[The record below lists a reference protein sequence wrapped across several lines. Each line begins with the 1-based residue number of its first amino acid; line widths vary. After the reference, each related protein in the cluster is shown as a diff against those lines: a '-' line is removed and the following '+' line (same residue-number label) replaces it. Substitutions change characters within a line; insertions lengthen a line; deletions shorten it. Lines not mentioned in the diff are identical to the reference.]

1 MRKVIDLRRPL
12 GSVPIED
19 IKLNAKSRDD
29 VPAILIGLQAIYKDK
44 ATREELFRLLD
55 AHVLPDRRRDTGRP
69 GMDFWSIIVMGV
81 LKQGLNCDYDRL
93 QDLANEHG
101 SIRKMLGHADFDDSA
116 YELQTIRDNV
126 ELMTPELLREVSR
139 LVVLKGHK
147 VLGKK
152 PGAALVGRCDSFVAE
167 TNVHYPTD
175 FNLLLDSALCL
186 IRGTARA
193 CGAFGIGGWR
203 QHRHLACKIAS
214 LHRRVGTAQ
223 QRKSRKDEVR
233 AYLKA
238 SLAVADKAADSL
250 AALRKT
256 KCPLGVLDEI
266 ERLLK
271 YARRFADQ
279 IRRRV
284 IKGEKI
290 PHKEKVFSIHEEHTR
305 WISKGKA
312 GTPVELGVPVCILED
327 GNGFVL
333 GHGIMWKDG
342 DTDVAV
348 PLAERC
354 QAAFPDLRG
363 CSFDRGFHSQ
373 ENRRRLD
380 AIFDVSALPKKGRLS
395 ASEKAREAEPAFAA
409 ARRKHSG
416 VESAINNIEHRGL
429 DRVRLR
435 GPDGFELAVGL
446 SVLSLN
452 IHRLGMILRD
462 KERKRL
468 ERQRKK
474 MRDERKRLE
483 RQRERTQRE
492 RGPPHRCQRLR
503 AA

>member
-1 MRKVIDLRRPL
+1 M
-12 GSVPIED
+12 
-19 IKLNAKSRDD
+19 
-29 VPAILIGLQAIYKDK
+29 
-44 ATREELFRLLD
+44 
-55 AHVLPDRRRDTGRP
+55 
-69 GMDFWSIIVMGV
+69 
-81 LKQGLNCDYDRL
+81 
-93 QDLANEHG
+93 
-101 SIRKMLGHADFDDSA
+101 
-116 YELQTIRDNV
+116 
-126 ELMTPELLREVSR
+126 
-139 LVVLKGHK
+139 
-147 VLGKK
+147 
-152 PGAALVGRCDSFVAE
+152 
-167 TNVHYPTD
+167 
-175 FNLLLDSALCL
+175 
-186 IRGTARA
+186 
-193 CGAFGIGGWR
+193 
-203 QHRHLACKIAS
+203 
-214 LHRRVGTAQ
+214 GTAQ
-223 QRKSRKDEVR
+223 QRKSRTDEVR

-238 SLAVADKAADSL
+238 SLAIADKAADSL

-256 KCPLGVLDEI
+256 KCPLGVLDKI
-266 ERLLK
+266 ERLLDL
-271 YARRFADQ
+271 ARCFADQ

-333 GHGIMWKDG
+333 GHEIMWEGG

-348 PLAERC
+348 PLAKSC
-354 QAAFPDLRG
+354 QEAFPALRG

-380 AIFDVSALPKKGRLS
+380 EIFELNVLRKKGRLS
-395 ASEKAREAEPAFAA
+395 VAEKAREAEPAFAA

-435 GPDGFELAVGL
+435 GPDGFKLAVGL
-446 SVLSLN
+446 SVLALN

-462 KERKRL
+462 KERKRMQR
-468 ERQRKK
+468 ERDK

-483 RQRERTQRE
+483 RQRKRTQRK